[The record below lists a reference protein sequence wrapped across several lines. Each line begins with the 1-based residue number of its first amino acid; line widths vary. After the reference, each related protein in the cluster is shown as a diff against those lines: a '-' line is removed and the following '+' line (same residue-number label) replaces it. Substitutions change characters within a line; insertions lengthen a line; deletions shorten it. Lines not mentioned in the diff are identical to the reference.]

1 MVHDGCRTHCV
12 GNPDCIQGFRDWLF
26 AEAESTTFPHLLV
39 RASAKQVL
47 QGLVRASAK
56 QALQGL
62 EHADPKRFSDTERAR
77 IAAINTSRLVAQQS
91 ITESWQKGFDRHRP
105 LGEEG
110 RRFRFDSLDTLPYW
124 YTPLMRG
131 FAWPLA
137 ADAEEDSWDNF
148 DHWLS
153 RPGPTLAPAW
163 LGDLRGP
170 KPLEALAWQAPPL
183 DGWLKTP
190 DVDAFRRALGLDR
203 PDWLVVSAYRSL
215 QYGDVSGSTRI
226 ERALVS
232 RDTATTLRLAL
243 EASENSHDYR
253 LAVNDDDSLEIASGR
268 FVLKSLLVDN
278 HGDTELD
285 IHDLLRGE
293 VSASG
298 QSPHPRIVALLGL
311 VRDPS
316 GLPVWRDP
324 SGVVITHRIA
334 WSDPK

>member
-1 MVHDGCRTHCV
+1 M
-12 GNPDCIQGFRDWLF
+12 
-26 AEAESTTFPHLLV
+26 
-39 RASAKQVL
+39 
-47 QGLVRASAK
+47 
-56 QALQGL
+56 
-62 EHADPKRFSDTERAR
+62 
-77 IAAINTSRLVAQQS
+77 
-91 ITESWQKGFDRHRP
+91 
-105 LGEEG
+105 
-110 RRFRFDSLDTLPYW
+110 
-124 YTPLMRG
+124 
-131 FAWPLA
+131 
-137 ADAEEDSWDNF
+137 
-148 DHWLS
+148 
-153 RPGPTLAPAW
+153 
-163 LGDLRGP
+163 
-170 KPLEALAWQAPPL
+170 

-226 ERALVS
+226 ESALVS

-285 IHDLLRGE
+285 IHDPLRGE